1 VTLSQQKPKDKKLLN
16 CKLTIKDEVNIKV
29 DGLRVE
35 TRRKIVNKLKF
46 DLPYARHMPAYK
58 LGRWDGTKTYFNIG
72 GSGYLA
78 HLDVILAVIEDEGYD
93 IEVEDLRPHQELKF
107 ASIDENYW
115 ATLGKTWPK
124 GHQQAGE
131 PIVLRDYQYEVIN
144 KFLEN
149 PQALQEVAT
158 GAGKTITT
166 ATLSHLC
173 EPYGRTMV
181 IVPNKSLV
189 VQTEEDYRN
198 LGLDVGVYFGDRKEL
213 NKTHTICTWQS
224 LNVLDKKSY
233 DNDTMTLAEFCEGVC
248 AIIVDEVHQAKAEVL
263 TKLLTQNFRNC
274 PIRWGLTGTV
284 PKDAWEFQG
293 ILASIGPVINQ
304 VSAHDLQEK
313 GVLAQLNINVLQTAD
328 VQVFT
333 SFQDEYS
340 FLVTD
345 DKRLQ
350 WIAGKIT
357 ALSATGNTLVLINRI
372 DTGKKLIELIP
383 EAVFVSGGMK
393 LDDRKEEYDE
403 IKTSDGKIILATYGV
418 AAVGI
423 NIPRIFNLVL
433 LEPGKSFVRVI
444 QSIGRGIRKAEDKD
458 HVEIWDITSACK
470 YSKRHLT
477 ERKKFYKEAKYPFTI
492 TKVNI

>member
-1 VTLSQQKPKDKKLLN
+1 MSN
-16 CKLTIKDEVNIKV
+16 CKLTIRDEVNIKLE
-29 DGLRVE
+29 GLAVE

-58 LGRWDGTKTYFNIG
+58 LGRWDGTKTYFSIG
-72 GSGYLA
+72 GTGYLA
-78 HLDVILAVIEDEGYD
+78 HLDIILPIVENDGYD
-93 IEVEDLRPHQELKF
+93 IEVEDLRQHQDITF
-107 ASIDENYW
+107 TPVTENYW
-115 ATLGKTWPK
+115 ADQGKTWPK
-124 GHQQAGE
+124 GHPEAGT
-131 PIVLRDYQYEVIN
+131 PIVLRDYQFDVVN

-149 PQALQEVAT
+149 PQSLQEVAT

-189 VQTEEDYRN
+189 VQTEEDYIN

-213 NKTHTICTWQS
+213 NRTHTICTWQS

-233 DNDTMTLAEFCEGVC
+233 DDDTLSLAEFCEGVN
-248 AIIVDEVHQAKAEVL
+248 AVIIDEVHQAKAEVL
-263 TKLLTQNFRNC
+263 TKLLTQNFKNC
-274 PIRWGLTGTV
+274 PIRWGLTGTI
-284 PKDAWEFQG
+284 PKEAWEFQG
-293 ILASIGPVINQ
+293 ILASIGPVINR
-304 VSAHDLQEK
+304 VSAYDLQQK
-313 GVLAQLNINVLQTAD
+313 DVLAQLNINILQTND
-328 VQVFT
+328 VQVFR
-333 SFQDEYS
+333 SYPEEYS

-345 DKRLQ
+345 PNRLD
-350 WIAGKIT
+350 WIANKIKEV
-357 ALSATGNTLVLINRI
+357 SQNGNTLVLINRI
-372 DTGKKLIELIP
+372 DTGNKLIELIP
-383 EAVFVSGGMK
+383 DAVFVSGGMK
-393 LDDRKEEYDE
+393 LTDRKDEYDE
-403 IKTSDGKIILATYGV
+403 IKTSSDKIIIATYGV

-433 LEPGKSFVRVI
+433 IEPGKSFVRVI

-470 YSKRHLT
+470 YAKRHLT
-477 ERKKFYKEAKYPFTI
+477 ERKKYYKEAKYPFTI

>member
-1 VTLSQQKPKDKKLLN
+1 
-16 CKLTIKDEVNIKV
+16 LTIRDEVNIKLE
-29 DGLRVE
+29 GLAVE

-58 LGRWDGTKTYFNIG
+58 LGRWDGTKTYFSIG
-72 GSGYLA
+72 GTGYLA
-78 HLDVILAVIEDEGYD
+78 HLDVILPIIENDGYD
-93 IEVEDLRPHQELKF
+93 IEVEDLRPHQDITF
-107 ASIDENYW
+107 SPVTENYW
-115 ATLGKTWPK
+115 ADQGKTWPK
-124 GHQQAGE
+124 GHPQEGT
-131 PIVLRDYQYEVIN
+131 PIVLRDYQYDVVN

-149 PQALQEVAT
+149 PQSLQEVAT

-189 VQTEEDYRN
+189 VQTEEDYKN

-224 LNVLDKKSY
+224 LNVLDKKSH
-233 DNDTMTLAEFCEGVC
+233 DDASLSLAEFCEGVC
-248 AIIVDEVHQAKAEVL
+248 AIIIDEVHQAKADVL
-263 TKLLTQNFRNC
+263 TKLATQNFKNC
-274 PIRWGLTGTV
+274 AIRWGLTGTI
-284 PKDAWEFQG
+284 PKEDWEFQSL
-293 ILASIGPVINQ
+293 LASIGPVINQ

-313 GVLAQLNINVLQTAD
+313 GVLANLQINVLQTND
-328 VQVFT
+328 IQVFR
-333 SFQDEYS
+333 SFQEEYT

-345 DKRLQ
+345 PNRLSWISDKIKEL
-350 WIAGKIT
+350 AM
-357 ALSATGNTLVLINRI
+357 SGNTLVLINRI
-372 DTGKKLIELIP
+372 DTGNKLIELIP

-393 LDDRKEEYDE
+393 LDARKEEYDE
-403 IKTSDGKIILATYGV
+403 IKTSDEKIIVATYGV

-458 HVEIWDITSACK
+458 FVQIWDITSACK

-477 ERKKFYKEAKYPFTI
+477 ERKKYYKDAKYPFTI
-492 TKVNI
+492 TKVNL

>member
-1 VTLSQQKPKDKKLLN
+1 LN

-115 ATLGKTWPK
+115 AILGKTWPK

-284 PKDAWEFQG
+284 PKEQWEFQG

-313 GVLAQLNINVLQTAD
+313 GVLAQLNINVLQTTD

-345 DKRLQ
+345 DNRLQ
-350 WIAGKIT
+350 WIANKIT

-372 DTGKKLIELIP
+372 DTGKKLIDLIP
-383 EAVFVSGGMK
+383 AAVFVSGGMK

-458 HVEIWDITSACK
+458 HVEIWDITSTCK
-470 YSKRHLT
+470 YAKRHLT

>member
-1 VTLSQQKPKDKKLLN
+1 VILGQQKLKDKKLSN

-29 DGLRVE
+29 EGLRVE

-78 HLDVILAVIEDEGYD
+78 HLDVILAVIDDEGYD

-107 ASIDENYW
+107 DAIDENYW
-115 ATLGKTWPK
+115 ADLGKTWPK

-284 PKDAWEFQG
+284 PKEQWEFQG

-313 GVLAQLNINVLQTAD
+313 GVLAQLNINVLQTTD
-328 VQVFT
+328 VQVFN

-345 DKRLQ
+345 DNRLQ
-350 WIAGKIT
+350 WIANKIT

-372 DTGKKLIELIP
+372 DTGNKLIALVP
-383 EAVFVSGGMK
+383 QAVFVSGGMK

-458 HVEIWDITSACK
+458 HVEIWDITSTCK
-470 YSKRHLT
+470 YAKRHLT

>member
-1 VTLSQQKPKDKKLLN
+1 MSN
-16 CKLTIKDEVNIKV
+16 CKLTIRDEVNIKL
-29 DGLRVE
+29 DGLSVE

-58 LGRWDGTKTYFNIG
+58 LGRWDGTKTYFSIG
-72 GSGYLA
+72 GTGYLA
-78 HLDVILAVIEDEGYD
+78 HLDIILPIVESDGYD
-93 IEVEDLRPHQELKF
+93 IEVDDLRQHQDITF
-107 ASIDENYW
+107 TPVTENYW
-115 ATLGKTWPK
+115 ADQGKTWPK
-124 GHQQAGE
+124 GHPEAGT
-131 PIVLRDYQYEVIN
+131 PIVLRDYQYDVVN

-149 PQALQEVAT
+149 PQSLQEVAT

-166 ATLSHLC
+166 ATLSALC

-233 DNDTMTLAEFCEGVC
+233 DTEALTLAEFAEGVN
-248 AIIVDEVHQAKAEVL
+248 AIIIDEVHQAKAEVL
-263 TKLLTQNFRNC
+263 TKLLTQNFKNC

-284 PKDAWEFQG
+284 PKEAWEFQG
-293 ILASIGPVINQ
+293 ILASIGPVINN

-313 GVLAQLNINVLQTAD
+313 GVLAQLHINILQTNE
-328 VQVFT
+328 VQVFR
-333 SFQDEYS
+333 SFADEYA

-345 DKRLQ
+345 DSRLT
-350 WIAGKIT
+350 WIANKVK
-357 ALSATGNTLVLINRI
+357 ALSLTGNTLVLINRI
-372 DTGKKLIELIP
+372 DTGKKLIERLP

-393 LDDRKEEYDE
+393 LDDRKDEYDE
-403 IKTSDGKIILATYGV
+403 IKTSDDKIIIATYGV

-458 HVEIWDITSACK
+458 HVEIYDITSACK

-477 ERKKFYKEAKYPFTI
+477 ERKKYYKEAKYPFTI
-492 TKVNI
+492 TKVTI

>member
-1 VTLSQQKPKDKKLLN
+1 MSS

-29 DGLRVE
+29 DGLSVE

-58 LGRWDGTKTYFNIG
+58 LGRWDGTKTYFSIG
-72 GSGYLA
+72 GTGYLA
-78 HLDVILAVIEDEGYD
+78 HLDIILPIIENDGYD
-93 IEVEDLRPHQELKF
+93 IEVEDLRQHKTLKF
-107 ASIDENYW
+107 SPIGENYW
-115 ATLGKTWPK
+115 ADQDKTWPE
-124 GHQQAGE
+124 GHPAAGQ
-131 PIVLRDYQYEVIN
+131 PIVLRDYQYDVIN

-149 PQALQEVAT
+149 PQSLQEVAT

-224 LNVLDKKSY
+224 LNILDKKSY
-233 DNDTMTLAEFCEGVC
+233 DNDTLTLAEFCEGVV
-248 AIIVDEVHQAKAEVL
+248 AIIVDEVHQAKADVL
-263 TKLLTQNFRNC
+263 TKLLTQNFKNC
-274 PIRWGLTGTV
+274 AIRWGLTGTV
-284 PKDAWEFQG
+284 PKEQWEFQG

-304 VSAHDLQEK
+304 VSAHDLQQK
-313 GVLAQLNINVLQTAD
+313 DVLAKLDIQILQTND
-328 VQVFT
+328 VQIFR
-333 SFQDEYS
+333 SYQDEYS
-340 FLVTD
+340 WLVTD
-345 DKRLQ
+345 STRLD
-350 WIAGKIT
+350 WIADKIKSI
-357 ALSATGNTLVLINRI
+357 SASGNTLVLVNRI
-372 DTGKKLIELIP
+372 DSGNKLTDRLPDAAFISG
-383 EAVFVSGGMK
+383 AVK

-403 IKTSDGKIILATYGV
+403 IKTSDGKIIVATYGV

-458 HVEIWDITSACK
+458 FVQIWDITSTCK
-470 YSKRHLT
+470 YAKRHLT
-477 ERKKFYKEAKYPFTI
+477 ERKKFYKDAKYPFTI

>member
-1 VTLSQQKPKDKKLLN
+1 LSK
-16 CKLTIKDEVNIKV
+16 CKLTIRDEVNIKLE
-29 DGLRVE
+29 GLAVE

-58 LGRWDGTKTYFNIG
+58 LGRWDGTKTYFSIG
-72 GSGYLA
+72 GTGYLA
-78 HLDVILAVIEDEGYD
+78 HLDIILPIVENDGYE
-93 IEVEDLRPHQELKF
+93 IEVEDLRQHQDITF
-107 ASIDENYW
+107 TPVTENYW
-115 ATLGKTWPK
+115 ADQGKTWPK
-124 GHQQAGE
+124 GHPEAGT
-131 PIVLRDYQYEVIN
+131 PIVLRDYQFDVVN

-149 PQALQEVAT
+149 PQSLQEVAT

-189 VQTEEDYRN
+189 VQTEEDYIN

-213 NKTHTICTWQS
+213 NRTHTICTWQS

-233 DNDTMTLAEFCEGVC
+233 DDDTLSLAEFCEGVN
-248 AIIVDEVHQAKAEVL
+248 AVIIDEVHQAKAEVL
-263 TKLLTQNFRNC
+263 TKLLTQNFKNC
-274 PIRWGLTGTV
+274 PIRWGLTGTI
-284 PKDAWEFQG
+284 PKEAWEFQG
-293 ILASIGPVINQ
+293 ILASIGPVINR
-304 VSAHDLQEK
+304 VSAYDLQQK
-313 GVLAQLNINVLQTAD
+313 DVLAQLNINILQTND
-328 VQVFT
+328 VQVFR
-333 SFQDEYS
+333 SYPEEYS

-345 DKRLQ
+345 PNRLD
-350 WIAGKIT
+350 WIANKIKEV
-357 ALSATGNTLVLINRI
+357 SQNGNTLVLINRI
-372 DTGKKLIELIP
+372 DTGNKLIELIP
-383 EAVFVSGGMK
+383 DAVFVSGGMK
-393 LDDRKEEYDE
+393 LTDRKDEYDE
-403 IKTSDGKIILATYGV
+403 IKTSSDKIIIATYGV

-433 LEPGKSFVRVI
+433 IEPGKSFVRVI

-470 YSKRHLT
+470 YAKRHLT
-477 ERKKFYKEAKYPFTI
+477 ERKKYYKEAKYPFTI

>member
-1 VTLSQQKPKDKKLLN
+1 
-16 CKLTIKDEVNIKV
+16 
-29 DGLRVE
+29 
-35 TRRKIVNKLKF
+35 
-46 DLPYARHMPAYK
+46 MPAYK

-93 IEVEDLRPHQELKF
+93 IEVEDLRPHQELRF
-107 ASIDENYW
+107 SAIDENYW
-115 ATLGKTWPK
+115 ADLGKTWPK

-224 LNVLDKKSY
+224 LNVLDKKNY

-284 PKDAWEFQG
+284 PKEQWEFQG

-313 GVLAQLNINVLQTAD
+313 GVLAQLNINVLQTTD

-333 SFQDEYS
+333 SFHDEYS

-345 DKRLQ
+345 DNRLQ
-350 WIAGKIT
+350 WIASKIA

-372 DTGKKLIELIP
+372 DTGNKLIALIP
-383 EAVFVSGGMK
+383 QAVFVSGGMK

-403 IKTSDGKIILATYGV
+403 IKTSDDKIILATYGV

-458 HVEIWDITSACK
+458 HVEIWDITSTCK
-470 YSKRHLT
+470 YAKRHLT

>member
-1 VTLSQQKPKDKKLLN
+1 LSN
-16 CKLTIKDEVNIKV
+16 CKLTIRDEVNIKL
-29 DGLRVE
+29 DGLSVE

-58 LGRWDGTKTYFNIG
+58 LGRWDGTKTYFSIG
-72 GSGYLA
+72 GTGYLA
-78 HLDVILAVIEDEGYD
+78 HLDIILPIIESDGYD
-93 IEVEDLRPHQELKF
+93 IEVDDLRQHQDITF
-107 ASIDENYW
+107 TPVTENYW
-115 ATLGKTWPK
+115 ADQGKTWPK
-124 GHQQAGE
+124 GHPEAGT
-131 PIVLRDYQYEVIN
+131 PIVLRDYQYDVVN

-149 PQALQEVAT
+149 PQSLQEVAT

-166 ATLSHLC
+166 ATLSALC

-233 DNDTMTLAEFCEGVC
+233 DTEALTLAEFAEGVN
-248 AIIVDEVHQAKAEVL
+248 AIIIDEVHQAKAEVL
-263 TKLLTQNFRNC
+263 TKLLTQNFKNC

-284 PKDAWEFQG
+284 PKEAWEFQG
-293 ILASIGPVINQ
+293 ILASIGPVINN

-313 GVLAQLNINVLQTAD
+313 GVLAQLHINILQTNE
-328 VQVFT
+328 VQVFR
-333 SFQDEYS
+333 SFADEYA

-345 DKRLQ
+345 DSRLT
-350 WIAGKIT
+350 WIANKVK
-357 ALSATGNTLVLINRI
+357 ALSLTGNTLVLINRI
-372 DTGKKLIELIP
+372 DTGKKLIERLP

-393 LDDRKEEYDE
+393 LDDRKDEYDE
-403 IKTSDGKIILATYGV
+403 IKTSDDKIIIATYGV

-458 HVEIWDITSACK
+458 HVEIYDITSACK

-477 ERKKFYKEAKYPFTI
+477 ERKKYYKEAKYPFTI
-492 TKVNI
+492 TKVTI